1 MTGIRLNHPL
11 VIGALGG
18 VLAACMACG
27 ILATGVA
34 MLTPP
39 PTPTAV
45 IEPTPSGVPTST
57 PLPVVPTVTSVPTIV
72 IQPTPTLTPTPS
84 VALDEAAY
92 IDSLKQPIDDLANG
106 LVTTAQLLQ
115 SPRDTP
121 QWRAELRQAIQLLS
135 NAHYHATRIT
145 PPASW
150 SAFHAALTRATYQ
163 CSMAGDIIYSAV
175 SDSSYTQMALVAMER
190 CTNLVADVSLE
201 MERRTQKP

>member
-1 MTGIRLNHPL
+1 MTGVKLNHPL
-11 VIGALGG
+11 LIGALGG

-34 MLTPP
+34 MFAPP

-45 IEPTPSGVPTST
+45 IEPTASGVSTST

-72 IQPTPTLTPTPS
+72 IQPTPTPS
-84 VALDEAAY
+84 VAMDEAAY
-92 IDSLKQPIDDLANG
+92 IDSLEQPIDDLANG

-115 SPRDTP
+115 NPLGTP

>member
-11 VIGALGG
+11 LIGALGG

-27 ILATGVA
+27 IGATVVA
-34 MLTPP
+34 MLTPS

-45 IEPTPSGVPTST
+45 IEPTASGVPTST

-72 IQPTPTLTPTPS
+72 IQPTPTPS

-92 IDSLKQPIDDLANG
+92 IDSLEQPIDDLANG

-115 SPRDTP
+115 NPLGTP

-150 SAFHAALTRATYQ
+150 TAFHAALTRATYQ

-190 CTNLVADVSLE
+190 CTNLVADVSME

>member
-27 ILATGVA
+27 IGATVVA

-39 PTPTAV
+39 PTPIAV

-72 IQPTPTLTPTPS
+72 IQPTPTPS
-84 VALDEAAY
+84 VAMDEAAY
-92 IDSLKQPIDDLANG
+92 IDSLEQPIDDLANG

-115 SPRDTP
+115 NPLGTP

-163 CSMAGDIIYSAV
+163 CSIAGDIIYSAV
-175 SDSSYTQMALVAMER
+175 NDNSYTQMALVAMER

-201 MERRTQKP
+201 MERRTKKP

>member
-1 MTGIRLNHPL
+1 MTGVKLNHPL
-11 VIGALGG
+11 LIGALGG

-34 MLTPP
+34 MLAPA
-39 PTPTAV
+39 PTPTA
-45 IEPTPSGVPTST
+45 IADPTASGVPTST

-72 IQPTPTLTPTPS
+72 IQPTPTPS
-84 VALDEAAY
+84 VAMDEAAY
-92 IDSLKQPIDDLANG
+92 IDSLEQPIDDLANG
-106 LVTTAQLLQ
+106 LLTTAQLLQ
-115 SPRDTP
+115 NPLGTP

-150 SAFHAALTRATYQ
+150 TAFHAALTRATYQ

-201 MERRTQKP
+201 MERRTKKP

>member
-1 MTGIRLNHPL
+1 VTGIRLNHPL
-11 VIGALGG
+11 LIGALGG
-18 VLAACMACG
+18 LLIACVACG
-27 ILATGVA
+27 IGATAVA
-34 MLTPP
+34 MLAPTPV
-39 PTPTAV
+39 PTPTVV
-45 IEPTPSGVPTST
+45 IEPTATTPPATPTIT
-57 PLPVVPTVTSVPTIV
+57 PVPTIA
-72 IQPTPTLTPTPS
+72 IQPTPTIAFS
-84 VALDEAAY
+84 ADEDAY
-92 IDSLKQPIDDLANG
+92 VTSLEQPIDDLANG
-106 LVTTAQLLQ
+106 LLDTAQLLQ
-115 SPRDTP
+115 NPLGTP

-190 CTNLVADVSLE
+190 CTNLVADVSME

>member
-11 VIGALGG
+11 LIGALGG

-27 ILATGVA
+27 ILATVVA

-45 IEPTPSGVPTST
+45 IEPTASGVPTST
-57 PLPVVPTVTSVPTIV
+57 PLPVVPTVTSVPIIV
-72 IQPTPTLTPTPS
+72 IQPTPTPS
-84 VALDEAAY
+84 VAMDEAAY
-92 IDSLKQPIDDLANG
+92 IDSLEQPIDDLANG

-115 SPRDTP
+115 NPLGTP
-121 QWRAELRQAIQLLS
+121 QWRAELRQAIQLLT

-145 PPASW
+145 PPTSW
-150 SAFHAALTRATYQ
+150 VAFHTALTRATYQ

-190 CTNLVADVSLE
+190 CTNLVADVSME

>member
-1 MTGIRLNHPL
+1 MTGVKLNHPL
-11 VIGALGG
+11 LIGALGG

-34 MLTPP
+34 MLTPL

-45 IEPTPSGVPTST
+45 IEPTASGVSTTT

-72 IQPTPTLTPTPS
+72 IQPTPTPS

-92 IDSLKQPIDDLANG
+92 IDSLEQPIDDLANG

-115 SPRDTP
+115 NPLGTP

-150 SAFHAALTRATYQ
+150 TAFHAALTRATYQ

-190 CTNLVADVSLE
+190 CTNLVADVSME